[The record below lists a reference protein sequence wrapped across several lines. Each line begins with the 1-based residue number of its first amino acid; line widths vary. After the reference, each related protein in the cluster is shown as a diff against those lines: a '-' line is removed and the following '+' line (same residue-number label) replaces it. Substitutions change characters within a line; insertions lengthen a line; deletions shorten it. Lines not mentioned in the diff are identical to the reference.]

1 MSLLQIISFG
11 MAKGIV
17 CKEKGKKMNWVA
29 YVEWTNGK
37 RRQHKF
43 TASQD
48 AIFLFSDDEGGSSDD
63 DLLQIKVVVSF

>member
-1 MSLLQIISFG
+1 

-37 RRQHKF
+37 QRQHDV
-43 TASQD
+43 TGCGVIEHPPDSDHWVSASGAD
-48 AIFLFSDDEGGSSDD
+48 LLLKGSSN
-63 DLLQIKVVVSF
+63 